1 VWLIF
6 AITIL
11 FSAFPS
17 AFAAVG
23 TAMLAPLTLALLAI
37 VVRGVAF
44 ALRGDTGGQAQ
55 RTTAQPGI
63 RSRQRRGAVAVWSL
77 GRRAGRG
84 LQRGARPRHRPVG
97 SVDGCVPGI
106 VGLLAVALCA
116 HLAACFLTLRLE
128 NTQSRGLVERFRRR
142 GLQAGWSVLVLSG
155 LSLAAAARKA
165 PALWQRLS
173 TAAAPPVLVALLAT
187 GVSLLALARRHYLVA
202 RAGSVLAVSAIVW
215 GWLLGQSPRLVGSR
229 LTVHSAAATP
239 AALTALA
246 IAGAAVLI
254 AVIPAFYLLYVLF
267 GRPSP
272 EVTE

>member
-1 VWLIF
+1 VETRGGKRSERLLSRGF
-6 AITIL
+6 G
-11 FSAFPS
+11 
-17 AFAAVG
+17 AASV
-23 TAMLAPLTLALLAI
+23 AAPLLFGASAAGLAEVSSAGHGRAT
-37 VVRGVAF
+37 VPSVPWTGVF
-44 ALRGDTGGQAQ
+44 
-55 RTTAQPGI
+55 
-63 RSRQRRGAVAVWSL
+63 
-77 GRRAGRG
+77 
-84 LQRGARPRHRPVG
+84 
-97 SVDGCVPGI
+97 PGI